1 MFFNLILFL
10 NLFIFTSLS
19 NVYAAPAA
27 CPVCAVAIAGGLGIS
42 RALGVADAVIGVWLG
57 AGLLALS
64 QWTVYLFKKRNI
76 KNIYVQILC
85 YVCWYAMIIPIYLG
99 ATPTIIFNL
108 NKILGV
114 DSFLFSIVAG
124 TLTLLG
130 SAMLYRKMRQQNGG
144 HAHFPFEKVVL
155 PIVALIIVSF
165 IFYLITKA

>member
-1 MFFNLILFL
+1 M
-10 NLFIFTSLS
+10 FTSLS

-85 YVCWYAMIIPIYLG
+85 YVCWYAMIIPVYLG
-99 ATPTIIFNL
+99 ITPSIIFNL
-108 NKILGV
+108 NRILGI
-114 DSFLFSIVAG
+114 DSFLFSIIAG

-130 SAMLYRKMRQQNGG
+130 TSLLYKKMRQKNGG